1 MEKTNNFFGNL
12 YIGIGWIKGFI
23 GIVTLLQ
30 IIGVL
35 LGGGVGVSLETIAG
49 LVGIVQLILCPISV
63 VMIFVS
69 LSHGSSAIS
78 GYILGLVSILLEIFL
93 RPFLLIF
100 LIFFIAVLYIK
111 AGLMIKNNG
120 NPTIKTVSD
129 KQIKDTDWFYSDKK

>member
-12 YIGIGWIKGFI
+12 FIGIGWIKGFI

-78 GYILGLVSILLEIFL
+78 GYILGLVSILVEMFL
-93 RPFLLIF
+93 SAFLLVF
-100 LIFFIAVLYIK
+100 FIFFIAVLYIK

-120 NPTIKTVSD
+120 NPTIKTVSE

>member
-12 YIGIGWIKGFI
+12 FIGIGWIKGFI

-35 LGGGVGVSLETIAG
+35 LGGGVGVSLETVAG

-93 RPFLLIF
+93 SSLLLIF